1 MKTEVIKLYE
11 NREDVTLT
19 TYVLQDSPE
28 MLAGGKRPAILICP
42 GGGYM
47 SCSDR
52 EAEPI
57 AMKFAS
63 MGYHTFVLRYST
75 YSGGKA
81 DGFPDISKPLTVKEE
96 CKYPTQ
102 IREIGKSMLIIREH
116 AKEWLVDVNRI
127 AVCGFSAGAHLC
139 GSLCVHNK
147 DVEDPEEAYQNI
159 SNRPDVAILSY
170 PVITSG
176 KYAHRDSFVALF
188 GKEPSEQELDYMSLE
203 KHVTEDTPPCFMWQ
217 TLTDQTVPVENSY
230 LFAQACAQAGVP
242 FAQHVF
248 SEGIHGLSVATEEW
262 LEQNIGQEE
271 GKRYTQEQVQM
282 LAEAIEA
289 GETPFPKEKGEE
301 LLVKFGIGRK
311 KPARWTEKQ
320 KEGIRKTLKEVQSWT
335 QLAEVWMEK
344 YLKVE

>member
-1 MKTEVIKLYE
+1 MELYNGRPEDTSGRKEKEIKVYDILDSLHIPYIRADHEAVMTMEACEEIDKALGMEICKNLFLCNRKKTSYYLLLMPGNKALKTKELSQQIP
-11 NREDVTLT
+11 T
-19 TYVLQDSPE
+19 TRLS
-28 MLAGGKRPAILICP
+28 
-42 GGGYM
+42 
-47 SCSDR
+47 
-52 EAEPI
+52 
-57 AMKFAS
+57 FAS
-63 MGYHTFVLRYST
+63 GEDMET
-75 YSGGKA
+75 Y
-81 DGFPDISKPLTVKEE
+81 LNVT
-96 CKYPTQ
+96 
-102 IREIGKSMLIIREH
+102 
-116 AKEWLVDVNRI
+116 
-127 AVCGFSAGAHLC
+127 
-139 GSLCVHNK
+139 
-147 DVEDPEEAYQNI
+147 
-159 SNRPDVAILSY
+159 
-170 PVITSG
+170 
-176 KYAHRDSFVALF
+176 
-188 GKEPSEQELDYMSLE
+188 PSEQELDYMSLE
-203 KHVTEDTPPCFMWQ
+203 NHVTKDTPPCFLWQ
-217 TLTDQTVPVENSY
+217 TVTDQTVPVENSY

>member
-1 MKTEVIKLYE
+1 MFTI
-11 NREDVTLT
+11 
-19 TYVLQDSPE
+19 
-28 MLAGGKRPAILICP
+28 
-42 GGGYM
+42 
-47 SCSDR
+47 
-52 EAEPI
+52 
-57 AMKFAS
+57 
-63 MGYHTFVLRYST
+63 
-75 YSGGKA
+75 
-81 DGFPDISKPLTVKEE
+81 
-96 CKYPTQ
+96 
-102 IREIGKSMLIIREH
+102 
-116 AKEWLVDVNRI
+116 I
-127 AVCGFSAGAHLC
+127 AVTGPTA
-139 GSLCVHNK
+139 
-147 DVEDPEEAYQNI
+147 
-159 SNRPDVAILSY
+159 
-170 PVITSG
+170 SG
-176 KYAHRDSFVALF
+176 KTALAIEKALSTDAEIVSFDSRQFYSMMDIGTA
-188 GKEPSEQELDYMSLE
+188 KPSEQELDYMSLE
-203 KHVTEDTPPCFMWQ
+203 NHVTKDTPPCFLWQ
-217 TLTDQTVPVENSY
+217 TVTDQTVPVENSY

-289 GETPFPKEKGEE
+289 GETPFPQEKGEE